1 MAKKAI
7 PPKAPTQ
14 KATPAAKKSAKV
26 AAPKKTVAKSVS
38 KPVTKPAAAKKS
50 ASQQVAKKAPVKPA
64 KKEVAK
70 PVVAKPV
77 VAKPA
82 ARKCGAKMASPSC
95 GAKKK
100 ATAKPAAKA
109 VAASKPAMKPASKT
123 AAVKVAKPV
132 KKTTAKAVVKP
143 AAKSVAKPVATK
155 VVKAKTPAAKPTPQV
170 VAGKKTAPK
179 VAAVPKKAA
188 PPKAE
193 PKKAALKKPAPP
205 VVNNKT
211 VKGVATPARK
221 APEANPSL
229 EMRRAYGSYDG
240 IIVCETPGYF
250 PEKTPYTEKELAAL
264 HKLLLDR
271 RRHLLEV
278 LRELDDKTFS
288 NTLDSGKAYHST
300 ANTHLFEGASDN
312 MASDMALMVRQEE
325 EMALTQVEA
334 ALERLEAGLFGVCVA
349 CGDKI
354 GIPRLKAK
362 PEAHLCISCK
372 TVYDKKSRLR

>member
-70 PVVAKPV
+70 PVVAKP
-77 VAKPA
+77 A

-95 GAKKK
+95 GTKK

-132 KKTTAKAVVKP
+132 KKTTAKPGAKP
-143 AAKSVAKPVATK
+143 AAKSGANPVATK
-155 VVKAKTPAAKPTPQV
+155 VGKAKMPAAKPTPQV
-170 VAGKKTAPK
+170 VAGKKATPK

-211 VKGVATPARK
+211 VKGVAAPARK

-240 IIVCETPGYF
+240 IVVCETPGYF